1 MGLRVYLESAS
12 DYVGRAEYRSLVS
25 KAANLLYSDIA
36 SIVIRKDLTVDPGA
50 EEGKRQPQIRPASW
64 ADVQSLVGT
73 DQKQDIDA
81 DELWER
87 RLRRHIAATMGVDG
101 CFVADVAGIGPSF
114 MQYLF
119 TAGDNERLHS
129 NFHGL
134 FPVLAADEAIVEF
147 LYVAP
152 KSRNP
157 GFAVN
162 CLLQVT
168 DEARRRGAAS
178 VISFISPTNKGA
190 LFVNHLA
197 GFRAQSVRRSK
208 RRFFRRTYSFE
219 NWPAGTSQNLID
231 LASARAKIS

>member
-1 MGLRVYLESAS
+1 LGLSLYLRSAI
-12 DYVGRAEYRSLVS
+12 DYVGRGEYRSLVR
-25 KAANLLYSDIA
+25 KAVDLVYSDTA
-36 SIVIRKDLTVDPGA
+36 GIVIWKDLTGDPGA
-50 EEGKRQPQIRPASW
+50 ADGKRQPPIRPASS
-64 ADVQSLVGT
+64 ADVLSLVGT
-73 DQKQDIDA
+73 DQQQDADA
-81 DELWER
+81 DELWQR
-87 RLRRHIAATMGVDG
+87 RLRRNIAATMGLDG
-101 CFVADVAGIGPSF
+101 CYVADRAGNGPSF

-119 TAGDNERLHS
+119 TAVDNDRLKS
-129 NFHGL
+129 NFPGL
-134 FPVLAADEAIVEF
+134 FPVLAADEAMVEF

-152 KSRNP
+152 ESRNA

-178 VISFISPTNKGA
+178 VISFIRPTNKGA

-219 NWPAGTSQNLID
+219 PWPPGTSQSLVD